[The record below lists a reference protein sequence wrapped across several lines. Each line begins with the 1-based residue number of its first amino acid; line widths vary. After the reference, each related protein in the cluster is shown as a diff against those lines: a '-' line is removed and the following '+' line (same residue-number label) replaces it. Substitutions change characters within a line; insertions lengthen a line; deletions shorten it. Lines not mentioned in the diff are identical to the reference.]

1 MPLVKAEGVVLRT
14 GNLGEW
20 DRLVVILTA
29 GYGKVR
35 VIAKGA
41 RKVQSRYASVTQSLT
56 HIGFTAYV
64 GGKLP
69 TLSQA
74 EALESFRPLR
84 EDLDSLAYALYMLEL
99 VDISLVDGQ
108 PHDDILS
115 LLIACLHILS
125 HTEHRELL
133 LAFFELRL
141 LARLGFA
148 LESEACPRCAGR
160 PGQHLVVD
168 LPGFPCLKCS
178 QTEGPRLQVRVS
190 DDAMKLLRKLN
201 GGDWRAVESLC
212 APVAGERELAAALDS
227 IVFAKLEK
235 RPESH
240 GFLCAMRVDA
250 RSKGGR
256 T

>member
-1 MPLVKAEGVVLRT
+1 MPQVKAEGLILRSS
-14 GNLGEW
+14 NLGEW
-20 DRLVVILTA
+20 DRLVVVLA
-29 GYGKVR
+29 MGYGKVR
-35 VIAKGA
+35 VVAKGA
-41 RKVQSRYASVTQSLT
+41 RKIQSRYASVTQPLT
-56 HIGFTAYV
+56 HLRFTAYV

-84 EDLDSLAYALYMLEL
+84 ENLDSLAYALYILEL
-99 VDISLVDGQ
+99 VDMSLVDAQ

-115 LLIACLHILS
+115 LAIACLHILS

-148 LESEACPRCAGR
+148 LELGVCPRCAGL
-160 PGQHLVVD
+160 PGEHLVVD
-168 LPGFPCLKCS
+168 LPGFPCHKCS
-178 QTEGPRLQVRVS
+178 QREGPRTQIRVS
-190 DDAMKLLRKLN
+190 GTAMNLLSKLS
-201 GGDWRAVESLC
+201 GGDWRAVEGLS
-212 APVAGERELAAALDS
+212 APVAGEREVAAVLDS

-240 GFLCAMRVDA
+240 AFLCAIRVAA
-250 RSKGGR
+250 RE
-256 T
+256 